1 MSKSR
6 PRRLFLFS
14 VSSLLIISVFI
25 HGQKSN
31 SRSSLV
37 DSYSFLWSGGWRSF
51 PFYPKS
57 FSEKIRNCY
66 FPADDCFAF
75 YHAVRLIKAFYFLG
89 SHDRII
95 QKLQQMQLDASKVK
109 SRTDLLLGLR
119 KIALDRGFR
128 ISDNEGLG
136 NCMFYALSEQLEIV
150 KGIKIPHG
158 KLRQNLVQYLR
169 SDPKLVSWC

>member
-1 MSKSR
+1 MK
-6 PRRLFLFS
+6 
-14 VSSLLIISVFI
+14 V
-25 HGQKSN
+25 
-31 SRSSLV
+31 
-37 DSYSFLWSGGWRSF
+37 
-51 PFYPKS
+51 
-57 FSEKIRNCY
+57 
-66 FPADDCFAF
+66 
-75 YHAVRLIKAFYFLG
+75 FYFLG

-119 KIALDRGFR
+119 KIASDRGFR

-169 SDPKLVSWC
+169 SDPKLVS

>member
-1 MSKSR
+1 MK
-6 PRRLFLFS
+6 
-14 VSSLLIISVFI
+14 V
-25 HGQKSN
+25 
-31 SRSSLV
+31 
-37 DSYSFLWSGGWRSF
+37 
-51 PFYPKS
+51 
-57 FSEKIRNCY
+57 
-66 FPADDCFAF
+66 
-75 YHAVRLIKAFYFLG
+75 FYFLG

-150 KGIKIPHG
+150 KGIKISHG
-158 KLRQNLVQYLR
+158 ELRQNLVQHLR
-169 SDPKLVSWC
+169 RYPKLVS

>member
-1 MSKSR
+1 MK
-6 PRRLFLFS
+6 
-14 VSSLLIISVFI
+14 V
-25 HGQKSN
+25 
-31 SRSSLV
+31 
-37 DSYSFLWSGGWRSF
+37 
-51 PFYPKS
+51 
-57 FSEKIRNCY
+57 
-66 FPADDCFAF
+66 
-75 YHAVRLIKAFYFLG
+75 FYFLG

-119 KIALDRGFR
+119 KIASDRGFR

-158 KLRQNLVQYLR
+158 ELRQNLVQYLR
-169 SDPKLVSWC
+169 SNPKLVS